1 MRHSDKSACTWLI
14 DDSGYLWHTVAV
26 TREVALVGLPTVSAT
41 RSYCPLSPRITAL
54 ASETNVVFF
63 GDWQIYALQL
73 CQCKHLP
80 DLPACSAQDHA
91 LSESTMRTP
100 RDDTTRLGNTH
111 HTVAGTS
118 PTQKYAQ
125 DVAGHICTTPRG
137 GKTMRTSQ
145 CARHC
150 AARGVSWL
158 GTARSVAGA
167 RIPSEKT
174 QVMGARS
181 IKLERVQV

>member
-54 ASETNVVFF
+54 ASETNVVFSEI
-63 GDWQIYALQL
+63 GKYTH
-73 CQCKHLP
+73 CNYVSVNTSRTCP
-80 DLPACSAQDHA
+80 PCSAQDHA

-158 GTARSVAGA
+158 GTARSVQAHEFH
-167 RIPSEKT
+167 RKRP
-174 QVMGARS
+174 R
-181 IKLERVQV
+181 